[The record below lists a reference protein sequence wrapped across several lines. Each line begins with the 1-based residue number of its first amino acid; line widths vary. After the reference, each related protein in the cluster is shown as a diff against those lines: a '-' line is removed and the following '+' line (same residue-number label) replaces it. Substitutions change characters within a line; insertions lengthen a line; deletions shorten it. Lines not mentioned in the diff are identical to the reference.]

1 MEWRDEGLVVGV
13 RKHGETSVILDLF
26 TAERGRHA
34 GLVQGGRSR
43 RLRPLLQ
50 PGNSLVATW
59 RARTEDQLGTL
70 VVEPLRL
77 RAGGMMGSARALHA
91 LNHLCALLRLFPE
104 REAHPDLHEVVE
116 LMLERIDQSPL
127 FPILLV
133 RFELQVLADLGF
145 GLDLARCGATGRTDD
160 LAFVSPRTGR
170 AITRD
175 AGEPYRDRILP
186 LPAVLQAPNV
196 PDSAPAA
203 EIRAAFRLTEHFLQR
218 DLFGPRGLA
227 VPLDRLA
234 YLSAALPEE

>member
-13 RKHGETSVILDLF
+13 RTYGETSVILDLF
-26 TAERGRHA
+26 TAGRGRHA

-59 RARTEDQLGTL
+59 RARTEDQLGSF

-77 RAGGMMGSARALHA
+77 RAGQMMESGMALHA
-91 LNHLCALLRLFPE
+91 LNHLCALLRLLPE
-104 REAHPDLHEVVE
+104 REAHPDLHEAVE
-116 LMLERIDQSPL
+116 LMVDRIEEPRL
-127 FPILLV
+127 FPVLLV

-160 LAFVSPRTGR
+160 LTFVSPRTGR
-170 AITRD
+170 AITRE

-186 LPAVLQAPNV
+186 LPELLRTPGASAGAPT
-196 PDSAPAA
+196 S
-203 EIRAAFRLTEHFLQR
+203 EIRAAFRVTEHFLQR

-234 YLSAALPEE
+234 YLSAALPAE

>member
-13 RKHGETSVILDLF
+13 RKHGETSVILELF
-26 TAERGRHA
+26 TVGRGRHA

-50 PGNSLVATW
+50 PGNSLMATW

-77 RAGGMMGSARALHA
+77 RAGEMMGSARALHA

-104 REAHPDLHEVVE
+104 REAHPDLHDAVG
-116 LMLERIDQSPL
+116 LMLERIEDSRV
-127 FPILLV
+127 FAILLV
-133 RFELQVLADLGF
+133 RFELRVLADLGF

-170 AITRD
+170 AITRT
-175 AGEPYRDRILP
+175 AGEPYRARMLP
-186 LPAVLQAPNV
+186 LPRLLQSPGV
-196 PDSAPAA
+196 SDSAPTAD
-203 EIRAAFRLTEHFLQR
+203 IRAAFRVTEYFLQR

-234 YLSAALPEE
+234 YLSAVLPEE